1 MTAQPDH
8 PSPAAG
14 TDGGTSPVGGSSPA
28 SSQASTAYLAGY
40 SDGYRAA
47 ISVLDEAGAF
57 LATLKPSQALDLAA
71 ARGRRDT
78 SPTPAKTPAQIRAD
92 AYTSW
97 DLPNPGAGQ
106 GTSPSSDQADVDS
119 GARSTD
125 VDGMDL

>member
-1 MTAQPDH
+1 MTVEPDH
-8 PSPAAG
+8 PDPAAG
-14 TDGGTSPVGGSSPA
+14 TARGSSPDCA
-28 SSQASTAYLAGY
+28 QPSTAYLAGY

-78 SPTPAKTPAQIRAD
+78 YPAPAKTADQMRAD

-119 GARSTD
+119 SARSTD